1 MVLERKGH
9 GNFKSILMYLL
20 PREIKD
26 IFIDITNYRGK
37 GNKYLEYD
45 SSYTIILVSKWSIS
59 VLSSGRE
66 MRN

>member
-20 PREIKD
+20 PQEIKD
-26 IFIDITNYRGK
+26 IFIGITNYRGK

-45 SSYTIILVSKWSIS
+45 SLYPIILVSKWSIS
-59 VLSSGRE
+59 VLNSGRE